1 MDYLKKI
8 LIVFVVVVVVVGI
21 IYAISSFKGQNNSKQ
36 LQNQKDQINLQWNND
51 INSSLKEAQK
61 SNKLVF
67 IDFYTDWCGYCKEL
81 NKETF
86 TDQNVKE
93 KFAQKYVLV
102 KINGDLYPDLTS
114 KYKVYGYPTLVILD
128 ANGNEIKRQAGFV
141 SATEL
146 LNIL

>member
-1 MDYLKKI
+1 MENLKKI
-8 LIVFVVVVVVVGI
+8 LLVFVVVLVGVGI
-21 IYAISSFKGQNNSKQ
+21 IYTISSFQGQNNSKQ
-36 LQNQKDQINLQWNND
+36 LQNQKDQINLQWNTD

-67 IDFYTDWCGYCKEL
+67 IDFYTDWCSYCKEL

-93 KFAQKYVLV
+93 KFAQKYVIV
-102 KINGDLYPDLTS
+102 KINGDTYPDLTS

-128 ANGNEIKRQAGFV
+128 ANGNEIKRQEGFV

>member
-8 LIVFVVVVVVVGI
+8 SLVFVFVVVCVGI
-21 IYAISSFKGQNNSKQ
+21 IFTISSFQGQNNTKQ
-36 LQNQKDQINLQWNND
+36 LQNQNDQINLQWNTD
-51 INSSLKEAQK
+51 LNSALKESQK

-67 IDFYTDWCGYCKEL
+67 IDFYADWCGYCKEL

-86 TDQNVKE
+86 TDQKVKE

-102 KINGDLYPDLTS
+102 KINGDLYPDITS
-114 KYKVYGYPTLVILD
+114 KYKVYGYPTLIILD
-128 ANGNEIKRQAGFV
+128 SNGNEIKRQTGFV

>member
-8 LIVFVVVVVVVGI
+8 LLVVVIVVVVLGI
-21 IYAISSFKGQNNSKQ
+21 ILTISSFQGQNNSKQ
-36 LQNQKDQINLQWNND
+36 LNQNDQINLQWSTD
-51 INSSLKEAQK
+51 LNSSLKESEK

-67 IDFYTDWCGYCKEL
+67 IDFYADWCGYCKEL
-81 NKETF
+81 NKVTF
-86 TDQNVKE
+86 TDQKVKE

-114 KYKVYGYPTLVILD
+114 KYKVYGYPTLLILD
-128 ANGNEIKRQAGFV
+128 SNGNEIKRQTGFV
-141 SATEL
+141 SATDL

>member
-8 LIVFVVVVVVVGI
+8 LLVFVVVLIGVGI
-21 IYAISSFKGQNNSKQ
+21 IVTISSFQGQNNSKQ
-36 LQNQKDQINLQWNND
+36 LQNQNDQINLQWNND
-51 INSSLKEAQK
+51 LNSSLKEAQK

-67 IDFYTDWCGYCKEL
+67 IDFYADWCGYCKEL

-86 TDQNVKE
+86 TDQKVKE

-102 KINGDLYPDLTS
+102 KINGDLYPNLTS
-114 KYKVYGYPTLVILD
+114 KYKVYGYPTLIILD
-128 ANGNEIKRQAGFV
+128 ANGNEIKRQTGFV

-146 LNIL
+146 INIL